1 MHLRMLLLASLVV
14 STSLACDSGGDA
26 DETEDVQPKKKKK
39 KAKKTKEEK
48 PKDEKPDPNKIT
60 EFLKEFETDADA
72 ALASYA
78 NKTVKL
84 SGQVRYT
91 LDLNGEGDHIG
102 VNSDGANKQ
111 LPYVVCHSMKDR
123 SSTELPSEGTPIVIE
138 GRPLKVHP
146 KDAIVPMRVA
156 LEKCTATF
164 AGSS

>member
-1 MHLRMLLLASLVV
+1 MHTRTWLMASLLVL
-14 STSLACDSGGDA
+14 TSVACDKGGDV
-26 DETEDVQPKKKKK
+26 DEVEEVQPKKKRKKK
-39 KAKKTKEEK
+39 KAKEKEKTV
-48 PKDEKPDPNKIT
+48 DPNKIT
-60 EFLKEFETDADA
+60 EFLKEFEADADT

-78 NKTVKL
+78 DKTVKL

-102 VNSDGANKQ
+102 VNFDGADKK

-123 SSTELPSEGTPIVIE
+123 SSAELPSEGTPIVIE

-164 AGSS
+164 TK